1 MHQLIRHTVGP
12 FLLLLLAG
20 LLCSCAKVNDTG
32 LGLVST
38 KRDAFLIVNGQLL
51 KGEVVLVP
59 DRTGR
64 ASFSVEK
71 GTISSC
77 SGGMRYTATNNA
89 EVDLRC
95 SDGTQVALQIMLLS
109 ETRGYGYGSTAKG
122 PSSMVFGMD
131 EPDVRAF
138 LTVPSGMALAPGE
151 GGALELR

>member
-1 MHQLIRHTVGP
+1 MHQLIRHTIRP
-12 FLLLLLAG
+12 FLLLLLTT
-20 LLCSCAKVNDTG
+20 LLYGCARVNDMG
-32 LGLVST
+32 LGLVSS

-59 DRTGR
+59 DRSGR
-64 ASFSVEK
+64 VSFSADK

-77 SGGMRYTATNNA
+77 SGGMRYSATNNA

-95 SDGTQVALQIMLLS
+95 NDGTQVALQATLLG

-122 PSSMVFGMD
+122 PSSLVFGMD

-138 LTVPSGMALAPGE
+138 LRVPSGMALTPGE